1 MNYEQALQYIHS
13 VNWTFCKPGLERIT
27 ALCGAL
33 GDPQKKLRFI
43 HVAGTNGKG
52 STSSMLASV
61 LQSAGYRT
69 GLYTSPYIRT
79 FCERI
84 RVDGENIPKEELA
97 DLTERIR
104 PVADAM
110 EDKPTEFELIT
121 ALAFAYFEASACDV
135 VVLEVGLGGRLD
147 STNVIENTAL
157 SIITGIDFD
166 HTALLGNTIEEI
178 ANEKAGIIKANRP
191 VLFGGSRGAAYD
203 TVQRVSYE
211 KKAPFCAVDRS
222 SYLQKNATLEGTTF
236 DYLHYTDMHLPLL
249 GAYQPY
255 NATLVLTA
263 IELLKEQGF
272 QIDDTAVRKGLERVR
287 WPARFE
293 LLSRDPIIIY
303 DGGHNPEGV
312 RAAVASVK
320 AYFGEQRVNLLS
332 GVMADKDRGEMIETM
347 KPIIARAFTVT
358 PNNPRSLAAADYA
371 AQLTSYGIEASSYA
385 SVAEGVRAAIESSKQ
400 EGIPLV
406 CLGSL
411 YLYEE
416 VEAAIREALRF

>member
-1 MNYEQALQYIHS
+1 MNYEQALEYIHS
-13 VNWTFCKPGLERIT
+13 VNWAFCKPGLERIT
-27 ALCGAL
+27 ELCAAL
-33 GDPQKKLRFI
+33 GNPQEKLRFI

-52 STSSMLASV
+52 STSAMLASV
-61 LQSAGYRT
+61 LQNAGYKT

-84 RVDGENIPKEELA
+84 RVDGENIPKETLA
-97 DLTERIR
+97 SLTERVR
-104 PVADAM
+104 PIADAM

-121 ALAFAYFEASACDV
+121 ALAFTYFAEQNCDV

-147 STNVIENTAL
+147 STNVIQNTAL

-166 HTALLGNTIEEI
+166 HTALLGNTIQEI
-178 ANEKAGIIKANRP
+178 ATEKAGIIKQGRP
-191 VLFGGSRGAAYD
+191 VLFGGEEGEALDVIRAFAL
-203 TVQRVSYE
+203 E
-211 KKAPFCAVDRS
+211 NNAPVYTVDRS
-222 SYLQKNATLEGTTF
+222 SYCQREATLGGTTF
-236 DYLHYTDMHLPLL
+236 DYLHYTDLRLPLL

-263 IELLKEQGF
+263 IELLNRQGF
-272 QIDDTAVRKGLERVR
+272 AIDEGAVRKGLACVR

-293 LLSRDPIIIY
+293 LLSHEPIIIY

-312 RAAVASVK
+312 RAAVASVR
-320 AYFGEQRVNLLS
+320 AYFGTQRVNLLS
-332 GVMADKDRGEMIETM
+332 GVMADKDRSEMIETM

-358 PNNPRSLAAADYA
+358 PNNPRALAAADYA
-371 AQLTSYGIEASSYA
+371 AQLSAHGISAVSYG
-385 SVAEGVRAAIESSKQ
+385 SVADGVRAAIESSKQ
-400 EGIPLV
+400 EGIPLI

-416 VEAAIREALRF
+416 VEATVRELLRS